1 MHLPSADEIIVKV
14 RVPLRV
20 LRYVA
25 DAQEYMLLLDED
37 SCVTQVG
44 MEEIRLN
51 KNILD

>member
-1 MHLPSADEIIVKV
+1 M
-14 RVPLRV
+14 PLRV

-44 MEEIRLN
+44 MERTRIDKETLHAVLYRTIQ
-51 KNILD
+51 